1 MDGDSSCTVHQCPKC
16 GNKEFQSLRA
26 LSIHMHTCDALFSH
40 SMNDTTQK
48 RTHMQLTLAQR
59 AEQIFQSMKRPHTS
73 GHQLNVNRL
82 AVPHVSSSVAFV
94 PQNLANDDD
103 SDVYNSSG
111 GVGHDYGTGSDFSP
125 ECSPFIS
132 SSTNCYQFDR
142 NLNPPPGVKF
152 CIHLQHI
159 ISSHRGVDL
168 AMYDEIVDLIQFH
181 ATTQETDFST
191 NKLYH
196 RNELT
201 KTLTELYNLT
211 ALQPRLH
218 PVVLSDSATVTV
230 PVFDVKAVIL
240 SMLHDPQR
248 MQSCNFA
255 PGYDIFTG
263 VPTDTQYS
271 YLDEIH
277 TGSVWQSARDFYC
290 GTNNDNFPLG
300 LLCFYDKTHTD
311 LFGSLSCAPFIIT
324 FSFFN
329 ENARSNDAFY
339 RVLGYIPNLSYGSG
353 KSSKKTP
360 RDKLQDEHTCL
371 KLITDQICALAH
383 GFKTTVLGR
392 RVTIKPWIHF
402 IAGDTSGH
410 NNLVGQYNS
419 SSAMFPYRDC
429 TCVLSQLSDPI
440 AQCKLITVADYTA
453 AKTQEELHNF
463 SLHDINNAFDSI
475 PFGDLQHG
483 LFGSVPA
490 EMLHVSGNGIMQYQ
504 LDVING
510 IISAGPNKRNT
521 MHRLDILHQN
531 IVKWAALQSEQDMPR
546 TSDRNGITDGTKMS
560 ASERVGN
567 MFVLLCAMHT
577 DVGKEIFSDGC
588 QMSRISLQ
596 QIKDCLKL
604 QLGFEK
610 WVNDTNTIED
620 VHRAT
625 PLLAELIT
633 RIKTSFPRQD
643 GNGWLLPKMHSLSKM
658 LHYMSKFGKAKNF
671 SGQVGERV
679 LKSIV
684 KDHSQQTQR
693 RVTVFASQC
702 AQREFESF
710 VHKYAYNDVAHC
722 FGEHFQRTKNIM
734 QDSTATRGQHQI
746 SFAACDHRGRGE
758 VSVTWKDNKRR
769 VEIHP
774 LVTHTLRTYALS
786 QGWKDS
792 FIVHGFTSAYL
803 HCESYQDTN
812 LFYANPFV
820 YGGERYHFCM
830 VNFFDGNEETQSPC
844 PARIL
849 SFVQFETHGF
859 PKPEPLENNSNALYA
874 IVHTATKFITWN
886 ELDSLFV
893 LPFCLGDVKSCVYI
907 VNVSAISDP
916 LFVCPNYGK
925 DGLHYLCCL
934 PYRRWGKYF
943 EKKIT

>member
-1 MDGDSSCTVHQCPKC
+1 MDGIVHHCPKC

-26 LSIHMHTCDALFSH
+26 LSIHMHTCNALFSH

-48 RTHMQLTLAQR
+48 RTHMQLTIAQR
-59 AEQIFQSMKRPHTS
+59 AEQILQSMKRPHMS

-82 AVPHVSSSVAFV
+82 SVPHASSIVAAVPTN
-94 PQNLANDDD
+94 PDNIDI
-103 SDVYNSSG
+103 DVYNSSG
-111 GVGHDYGTGSDFSP
+111 VGDDYDTGYELSTEGDPS
-125 ECSPFIS
+125 IS

-142 NLNPPPGVKF
+142 DLNPPPGVKF

-168 AMYDEIVDLIQFH
+168 ALYDEIVDLIKFH
-181 ATTQETDFST
+181 ATTQDTDFST

-196 RNELT
+196 RNELS
-201 KTLTELYNLT
+201 KTLTELYNLQ
-211 ALQPRLH
+211 ALKPKLH
-218 PVVLSDSATVTV
+218 SVVLSDSTTVTV

-240 SMLHDPQR
+240 SILHDPQR
-248 MQSCNFA
+248 MQSHNFA
-255 PGYDIFTG
+255 PGYDIYTG
-263 VPTDTQYS
+263 RPTDTQYS
-271 YLDEIH
+271 FLDEIH

-290 GTNNDNFPLG
+290 GTDNNNFPLG

-329 ENARSNDAFY
+329 EAARSNDAFY
-339 RVLGYIPNLSYGSG
+339 GVLGYIPNLSYGSG

-371 KLITDQICALAH
+371 KLITDQLCALEH
-383 GFKTTVLGR
+383 GFETSILGK
-392 RVTIKPWIHF
+392 RVTVKPWIHF

-429 TCVLSQLSDPI
+429 TCLLSQMSDPI
-440 AQCKLITVADYTA
+440 AQCKLITVCDYAA
-453 AKTQEELHNF
+453 AKTQKELHNF
-463 SLHDINNAFDSI
+463 SMHDIDNAFESI
-475 PFGDLQHG
+475 PFGDLRHG

-504 LDVING
+504 LDVVND
-510 IISAGPNKRNT
+510 IISSGTHKRNT
-521 MHRLDILHQN
+521 LHRLDILHQN
-531 IVKWAALQSEQDMPR
+531 IVKWAGLQSEQDMPR

-577 DVGKEIFSDGC
+577 DVGKELFSEGC
-588 QMSRISLQ
+588 QLSGISLQ
-596 QIKDCLKL
+596 QLKGCLKL

-610 WVNDTNTIED
+610 WVNDSNTTQD
-620 VHRAT
+620 VDRAT
-625 PLLAELIT
+625 PRLAELIT
-633 RIKTSFPRQD
+633 CIKTSFPRQD
-643 GNGWLLPKMHSLSKM
+643 GNGWSLPKMHSLSKM

-684 KDHSQQTQR
+684 KDHAQQTQR
-693 RVTVFASQC
+693 RVNVFASQC
-702 AQREFESF
+702 AQREFETF
-710 VHKYAYNDVAHC
+710 VLKYAYNDVAHY
-722 FGEHFQRTKNIM
+722 FGELFQRTKNIT
-734 QDSTATRGQHQI
+734 QECVATRGKHHI
-746 SFAACDHRGRGE
+746 FFSSCDHRGRGDAT
-758 VSVTWKDNKRR
+758 VTWMDNKRT
-769 VEIHP
+769 VELHP
-774 LVTHTLRTYALS
+774 LVTHTLRTHAVS
-786 QGWKDS
+786 QGWKES
-792 FIVHGFTSAYL
+792 FVVYGFTSAYL
-803 HCESYQDTN
+803 HVESSHDTI
-812 LFYANPFV
+812 LFHANPYV

-830 VNFFDGNEETQSPC
+830 VNFFDEHNETQSPC

-849 SFVQFETHGF
+849 SFVQFETDGF
-859 PKPEPLENNSNALYA
+859 PTPETADNSFNGLYA
-874 IVHTATKFITWN
+874 IVHTATKFITWD
-886 ELDSLFV
+886 ELDRSFV
-893 LPFCLGDVKSCVYI
+893 IPFCLGDVKSCVYI

-916 LFVCPNYGK
+916 LFVCPNYGR

-943 EKKIT
+943 GNQI